1 MESSFFYPHNKQPPG
16 DLSPWSL
23 RSRRLRSP
31 GKATATTCCS
41 SLFLDASYLLLSRY
55 FHRVLLPRSPLL
67 LLPPCNSILPEILYT
82 NLFAVINSK
91 LIIREK
97 KTEHHPGGKREK
109 VPVFIPAG
117 PENFPCLFPV
127 QQLKSV
133 KHL

>member
-23 RSRRLRSP
+23 RSRRLRPP

-55 FHRVLLPRSPLL
+55 FHRVLLPLSPLL

-82 NLFAVINSK
+82 NIFNDQRILTA
-91 LIIREK
+91 EK
-97 KTEHHPGGKREK
+97 RAQM
-109 VPVFIPAG
+109 IA
-117 PENFPCLFPV
+117 L
-127 QQLKSV
+127 
-133 KHL
+133 